1 MIGGGSIP
9 PPSNMKISNKQ
20 RKANQKRALAGNKL
34 IVNALM
40 KKRTLSRN
48 QEKQLDDSQKQ
59 IIWLE
64 KELGITNE
72 TRQP

>member
-1 MIGGGSIP
+1 
-9 PPSNMKISNKQ
+9 MKISNKQ

-64 KELGITNE
+64 KELGINNE